1 MTETL
6 PKNGTRVHV
15 EFDGKVCGNPR
26 PGDWM
31 EIVDSDGIIH
41 KVWPKYRPDIPVHKV
56 LESANWPPVP
66 GDIWKAGEREFFAY
80 TNAYSGD
87 VYLHPCTSD
96 SGVGA
101 ASQTPAEFRELNPSL
116 VRRRNV

>member
-15 EFDGKVCGNPR
+15 EFDGKVYGSPR
-26 PGDWM
+26 PGDW
-31 EIVDSDGIIH
+31 I
-41 KVWPKYRPDIPVHKV
+41 
-56 LESANWPPVP
+56 
-66 GDIWKAGEREFFAY
+66 
-80 TNAYSGD
+80 
-87 VYLHPCTSD
+87 
-96 SGVGA
+96 GA